1 MQEDAVRDVLREV
14 LSSGSIL
21 GARLR
26 PLLIEEY
33 RRATARDL
41 EPVLKSFGKFS
52 AFLAANADLVDVRSD
67 DKSGDIRVLL
77 KTARAPHKPALMSSR
92 RLSKE
97 LWQAFT
103 NPDERRRRFYH
114 RDTREVVHY
123 LDNSSETLDKSLAR
137 QVGSD
142 NRFVEI
148 QFARA
153 QDQNGWMSEFL
164 DSTSGLPDSTRRVA
178 SHLVSVPY
186 ESSVNWAFASAL
198 GAYGEAW
205 RRFRAAKVS
214 DKVEQWAERNAISL
228 QAEDSS
234 PDAETSPATADD
246 AGLSSASETTTED
259 LRKSLQSAIMLMSP
273 TELAQVLVPA
283 TVCARLDRVRSGE

>member
-1 MQEDAVRDVLREV
+1 MQEDAVRGVLREV
-14 LSSGSIL
+14 LSSGSML

-33 RRATARDL
+33 RRTTARDL

-67 DKSGDIRVLL
+67 DKSGDIRVSL
-77 KTARAPHKPALMSSR
+77 KTARAPHGPALMSSR

-114 RDTREVVHY
+114 RDTRELVHY
-123 LDNSSETLDKSLAR
+123 LDDSSEALDKSLAR
-137 QVGSD
+137 RVSSD
-142 NRFVEI
+142 ERFVEI

-153 QDQNGWMSEFL
+153 RDQNGWMSEFL
-164 DSTSGLPDSTRRVA
+164 DSTGGLPDSTRRVA

-214 DKVEQWAERNAISL
+214 DRAEQWAEKNALSL
-228 QAEDSS
+228 QAEDPAS
-234 PDAETSPATADD
+234 DAETSPATADD
-246 AGLSSASETTTED
+246 AGPSSASDTTTEE

-283 TVCARLDRVRSGE
+283 TVCARLGRTRSGE

>member
-1 MQEDAVRDVLREV
+1 MHEDAVRDVLRGV
-14 LSSGSIL
+14 LSSGSML

-26 PLLIEEY
+26 PLLVEEY
-33 RRATARDL
+33 RRTTTRDI

-67 DKSGDIRVLL
+67 DKSGDIRISL
-77 KTARAPHKPALMSSR
+77 KATGAPQESALQPSR
-92 RLSKE
+92 RLSRE
-97 LWQAFT
+97 IWQAFT

-114 RDTREVVHY
+114 RDTREIVHY

-137 QVGSD
+137 RVSSD
-142 NRFVEI
+142 DKFIEI

-153 QDQNGWMSEFL
+153 QEQNGWMREFL

-178 SHLVSVPY
+178 GHLVSVPY

-214 DKVEQWAERNAISL
+214 DRVEQWAERNVLSL
-228 QAEDSS
+228 EAQDPYA
-234 PDAETSPATADD
+234 ATATADD
-246 AGLSSASETTTED
+246 TGLSSASDTTAEA
-259 LRKSLQSAIMLMSP
+259 LRKGLQSAIMLMSP
-273 TELAQVLVPA
+273 AELAQVLIPA
-283 TVCARLDRVRSGE
+283 TVCARLGRVRSGE

>member
-1 MQEDAVRDVLREV
+1 MQEDAVRDVLRGV
-14 LSSGSIL
+14 LSSGSML

-33 RRATARDL
+33 RRATTRDI

-67 DKSGDIRVLL
+67 DKSGDIRVSL
-77 KTARAPHKPALMSSR
+77 KNAGAPHGPNLLSSR

-123 LDNSSETLDKSLAR
+123 LDNSSEALDKSLAR
-137 QVGSD
+137 RVSSSD
-142 NRFVEI
+142 RFVEI

-164 DSTSGLPDSTRRVA
+164 DSTSGLSDSTRRVA

-198 GAYGEAW
+198 GVYGDAW
-205 RRFRAAKVS
+205 RRFRATKVY

-228 QAEDSS
+228 QTEE
-234 PDAETSPATADD
+234 PFPEAETSPTTADD
-246 AGLSSASETTTED
+246 AGLLSASDTTTED
-259 LRKSLQSAIMLMSP
+259 LRRSLQSAIMLMSP

-283 TVCARLDRVRSGE
+283 TVCARLGRARSGE